1 MIRKLIFLIIFIV
14 MASTAMSLSFDFNE
28 TIAGKDKQ
36 LNGNLILSPNI
47 YEKSSKIKLTIDG
60 NSAEKTIEELITCTN
75 NCKESSS
82 NFYSYTGAT
91 AAEISSTNFLAGI
104 SIKRG
109 SSVSIDAKFNI
120 SNSDNNYPDTP
131 TIDVGDDGIIEWKFK
146 GKAPA
151 SIDWNVNIYNGPNVD
166 QASATELNLD
176 STGTCQ
182 QIFLNKSNSFRI
194 NSLLKKSIT
203 NPPSL
208 GVYIQGK
215 ETTVESCGNLQN
227 AFSQIECTISLQ
239 NPVESGDYKIC
250 LTSPSPGIVLAVNDT
265 SVNSQGYRCTSS
277 SCNKVSNTDYA
288 IQAKASNF
296 LTTLQESLEYFE
308 SNTNQGSYFKDA
320 IASFL
325 QRCIHYND
333 ICVIPINI
341 SAKNSNNVKLHG
353 LSYTETLPDG
363 QSYNRNKFLLGVK
376 EEGLRNN
383 YEITSNFQIQI
394 SKFGLKGSNLGN
406 FTLTAEHSSE
416 TATANIEII
425 PAPTANFNVSNKLAP
440 TTAQISFDASS
451 STSDSPLTYH
461 WDFGD
466 NATASTKTALHPYLL
481 AGIYTVKLTVT
492 DENNITGEKSQQIE
506 IFSEKATSD
515 LIQNAVSSLQF
526 IKDKLSLPATN
537 EIFTGLSLDKKIDE
551 HISTLSSS
559 TALTEQEVNDILN
572 SVPTSITTINKVTV
586 TPYLSVEETNKLYG
600 FETESYKATLQEVN
614 SRIQKEVT
622 AALVS
627 LAYPKK
633 QETFILVKKTL
644 ATPQEI
650 SDATVIELI
659 PVSLAPSQTNLEFPD
674 SFPEITRLQDYQSVK
689 FTIPLFR
696 DSFTFHYKINS
707 NNLNAIKETVVVLM
721 PKDLSP
727 SLIPF
732 NCGDSICNPA
742 EDVISCPEDC
752 TEERITSKFP
762 WIPYIITMVVIIGL
776 GFVVYKFKIYKKLRL
791 NKVADLLSAGF
802 KKSPFKSGVEL
813 AKVRIYIKSALDK
826 GYEEEKIS
834 DSLLEK
840 GWSREQ
846 IDYAFKKLD
855 NKKQ

>member
-376 EEGLRNN
+376 EEGLR
-383 YEITSNFQIQI
+383 
-394 SKFGLKGSNLGN
+394 
-406 FTLTAEHSSE
+406 
-416 TATANIEII
+416 
-425 PAPTANFNVSNKLAP
+425 
-440 TTAQISFDASS
+440 
-451 STSDSPLTYH
+451 
-461 WDFGD
+461 
-466 NATASTKTALHPYLL
+466 
-481 AGIYTVKLTVT
+481 
-492 DENNITGEKSQQIE
+492 
-506 IFSEKATSD
+506 
-515 LIQNAVSSLQF
+515 
-526 IKDKLSLPATN
+526 
-537 EIFTGLSLDKKIDE
+537 
-551 HISTLSSS
+551 
-559 TALTEQEVNDILN
+559 
-572 SVPTSITTINKVTV
+572 
-586 TPYLSVEETNKLYG
+586 
-600 FETESYKATLQEVN
+600 
-614 SRIQKEVT
+614 
-622 AALVS
+622 
-627 LAYPKK
+627 
-633 QETFILVKKTL
+633 
-644 ATPQEI
+644 
-650 SDATVIELI
+650 
-659 PVSLAPSQTNLEFPD
+659 
-674 SFPEITRLQDYQSVK
+674 
-689 FTIPLFR
+689 
-696 DSFTFHYKINS
+696 
-707 NNLNAIKETVVVLM
+707 
-721 PKDLSP
+721 
-727 SLIPF
+727 
-732 NCGDSICNPA
+732 
-742 EDVISCPEDC
+742 
-752 TEERITSKFP
+752 
-762 WIPYIITMVVIIGL
+762 
-776 GFVVYKFKIYKKLRL
+776 
-791 NKVADLLSAGF
+791 
-802 KKSPFKSGVEL
+802 
-813 AKVRIYIKSALDK
+813 K
-826 GYEEEKIS
+826 GYEERS
-834 DSLLEK
+834 GLSLERSK
-840 GWSREQ
+840 NKRIGVIGTEGTVKSGAFEREL
-846 IDYAFKKLD
+846 KKLNPKVKVFQNACPLLVPIVESGEKD
-855 NKKQ
+855 NIIIDRVLKNYLTPLMKKEIDTLILGCTHYGILSNEIKKILNGVNIINEGEIVAEKLDDYLARHLEIEGTLSRNSKTTFYTTDLTDRFKTLGSRFFGKPVEPEKVNLT